1 MRNSDIARNLAG
13 LQETIQA
20 RAIASCRDPSE
31 IQLLAV
37 SKTFPP
43 DTVKQAFQA
52 GQRSFGENRIQEA
65 EQKIPPLNE
74 LQIEWHL
81 IGHLQSN
88 KARKAVELFDVIQTV
103 DSQKIARRISRMAEE
118 AGKAQ
123 KIYLQ
128 VNIGQEQQKFG
139 ILPQQTERL
148 CEVIDSLPGLDLLGL
163 MAIPPYHQDPERSRP
178 HFRRLAQLLS
188 SLNSQR
194 SQPLG
199 GLSMG
204 MSHDFQVAI
213 EEGATLLRVGTAI
226 FGPRGL

>member
-13 LQETIQA
+13 LQEAIQA
-20 RAIASCRDPSE
+20 RAIASSRDPSE

-43 DTVKQAFQA
+43 DTVVQACQA

-65 EQKIPPLNE
+65 EKKIPQLNE

-103 DSQKIARRISRMAEE
+103 DSEKIARRIGRMAEE
-118 AGKAQ
+118 MGKVQ
-123 KIYLQ
+123 KVHLQ
-128 VNIGQEQQKFG
+128 VNIAEEQQKFG
-139 ILPQQTERL
+139 ILPQQAERL
-148 CEVIDSLPGLDLLGL
+148 CQVIDSLPGLDLLGL
-163 MAIPPYHQDPERSRP
+163 MAIPPYHEDPERSRP

-194 SQPLG
+194 SQPLC

-204 MSHDFQVAI
+204 MSHDFEVAI
-213 EEGATLLRVGTAI
+213 EEVASFLRVGTAL
-226 FGPRGL
+226 FGPLGL